1 LGVMRGW
8 LGFTSRD
15 VALMAILAALGGVV
29 SVPVGYAGNMLG
41 VFTFLPFGTGQLLSG
56 IHVLW
61 IVLAGLL
68 VKRGGSAAA
77 TGVLKGLVELTLFSF
92 HGSLILPIA
101 IAEGLVAEIALL
113 VLGRRAGARAYVVGG
128 LSASSNVIVLRL
140 LVFQALSLEVVA
152 FMWVL
157 SFASGAIISGYL
169 GTRVADIVEKRLG
182 N

>member
-1 LGVMRGW
+1 MRG
-8 LGFTSRD
+8 LLKFKSRD
-15 VALMAILAALGGVV
+15 IALMAILAALGGVV
-29 SVPVGYAGNMLG
+29 SVPIGYAGNMLG

-68 VKRGGSAAA
+68 VKRSGAAAA
-77 TGVLKGLVELTLFSF
+77 TGTLKGLVELTLFSF

-101 IAEGLVAEIALL
+101 IAEGLVAEAALL
-113 VLGRRAGARAYVVGG
+113 ALGRGAGLRAYVAGG

-140 LVFQALSLEVVA
+140 LVFQALPWQVVV

-157 SFASGAIISGYL
+157 SFASGALISGYI
-169 GTRVADIVEKRLG
+169 GTIVVNIVEKRLG